1 MAAWGK
7 TKSVKAG
14 LGGVLSAKLDVE
26 KKQVATFAMTAFDS
40 GQVRDDKKHVEMMI
54 KVHYRTR
61 RQSAVAC
68 VCFWEILT

>member
-54 KVHYRTR
+54 KVHLQNAQAIR
-61 RQSAVAC
+61 RCLC
-68 VCFWEILT
+68 VFW